1 MGGPLF
7 WGWVPWPSGMVPALS
22 PLGWVPGLCAA
33 SLGLGRGRQVV
44 EGAGPQGLPGL
55 AGAWDCVN
63 PRPLALFPWAQQVVG
78 LEPVRAS
85 WVKQAFDDT

>member
-1 MGGPLF
+1 M
-7 WGWVPWPSGMVPALS
+7 
-22 PLGWVPGLCAA
+22 
-33 SLGLGRGRQVV
+33 V